1 LAASVSIGILV
12 CGLPGTNYFLEF
24 RRAQAESVRKTVNE
38 YGGLLTLG
46 GVGVGGCAKKAL
58 AGTFT
63 MPWLVAPSDL
73 PGDMRWYALHA
84 GRTDD
89 INGSDLQA
97 GQNWRVGIDDP
108 SRDTGTYFDVEACRS
123 ADGWQLR
130 VLAVD
135 QIEPGSG
142 LVLTPAT

>member
-1 LAASVSIGILV
+1 VSIGILV

-73 PGDMRWYALHA
+73 PGGLTILMDRICKPDRTGAWALM
-84 GRTDD
+84 
-89 INGSDLQA
+89 I
-97 GQNWRVGIDDP
+97 P
-108 SRDTGTYFDVEACRS
+108 
-123 ADGWQLR
+123 
-130 VLAVD
+130 
-135 QIEPGSG
+135 PG
-142 LVLTPAT
+142 TPAPILT